1 MQKFSIFE
9 TSAVMAKDKKRLYL
23 PNYCIGMG
31 KSISL
36 YSRLLSRYNIS
47 IQKLMSISKKYSL
60 VVHKE
65 NIPHIG
71 NTYVVCHNDME
82 VLQSVIDELNSLVL
96 LHELGEQ

>member
-9 TSAVMAKDKKRLYL
+9 TSAVMAKDKKRLHL
-23 PNYCIGMG
+23 PNYCIGTG

-71 NTYVVCHNDME
+71 NTYIICHDDMA
-82 VLQSVIDELNSLVL
+82 VLQEVINELNSIVL
-96 LHELGEQ
+96 LHELGDH

>member
-9 TSAVMAKDKKRLYL
+9 ASAVMAKDKKRLHP

-47 IQKLMSISKKYSL
+47 IQKLLSIAKRYSL
-60 VVHKE
+60 SVYRE
-65 NIPHIG
+65 NIPHVG
-71 NTYVVCHNDME
+71 NTYIICHDDMS
-82 VLQSVIDELNSLVL
+82 VLQEVIDELNSIVL
-96 LHELGEQ
+96 LHELGGQ

>member
-9 TSAVMAKDKKRLYL
+9 TSAVMANDKKRLHL
-23 PNYCIGMG
+23 PNYCIGMC

-65 NIPHIG
+65 NIPHVG
-71 NTYVVCHNDME
+71 NTYIICHDDMA
-82 VLQSVIDELNSLVL
+82 VLQEVINELNSIVL
-96 LHELGEQ
+96 LHELGDH